1 MPATNDLE
9 SAALAALVA
18 AGQKLKD
25 DLWTDGDRGFL
36 AARAKDLVGLNAKAA
51 EATSAAKK
59 AAYQAA
65 ARDVVDHVKLL
76 ALIRMQ
82 VAQEHA
88 LDALGRFFLDT
99 ALPALLKILPALL

>member
-1 MPATNDLE
+1 MPATNELE
-9 SAALAALVA
+9 TAALAALVT
-18 AGQKLKD
+18 AGQRLKD
-25 DLWTDGDRGFL
+25 DLWIDGDRDFL
-36 AARAKDLVGLNAKAA
+36 AARARDLVGLNAKAT
-51 EATSAAKK
+51 EATNPGKK

-82 VAQEHA
+82 VAQQHA
-88 LDALGRFFLDT
+88 LEALGRFFLDT